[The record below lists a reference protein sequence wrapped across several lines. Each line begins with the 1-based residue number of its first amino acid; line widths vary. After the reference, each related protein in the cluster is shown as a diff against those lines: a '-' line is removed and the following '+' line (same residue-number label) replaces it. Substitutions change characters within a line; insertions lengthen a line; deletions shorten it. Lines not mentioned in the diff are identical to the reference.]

1 MNIQT
6 GSLNNSKKRL
16 SVPGIVAPCLLLVL
30 LVIPCGEALAG
41 GTHTTIPVEPSA
53 SEPGDEIFTSEV
65 VSRIGRFRSP
75 TRILLDDDG
84 VLYVSDTGRG
94 LVALYDQDG
103 VRVGTLAGVH
113 HPIGV
118 AILETRVPA
127 PGKDLKKKKKRKR
140 SRAKLKKYIDKTYI
154 YVADEADGSVKI
166 FDDGELI
173 GHLGDGPVEFA
184 RPNGVAAINDLVYVV
199 DSDEDRVAIYD
210 KDGAFLYQFGTTGAG
225 DGQFDFPT
233 DIAIDTYTEEIYVGD
248 LRNKRVQ
255 VFDLHG
261 NWLRTI
267 YPPLNDGGDPIFINP
282 AGLGIDPLG
291 NIYVVDNALCCVAV
305 LDPFGVLLDV
315 YGYQNGAYWT
325 GELQLPIDAASDGLK
340 VFVTSGGEGHVNVFE
355 VTP

>member
-6 GSLNNSKKRL
+6 ASLNNFKRRL
-16 SVPGIVAPCLLLVL
+16 SVSGIVAPCLLLVL

-41 GTHTTIPVEPSA
+41 GTHTTIPLEPSA
-53 SEPGDEIFTSEV
+53 SEPGDEIFTSAV

-75 TRILLDDDG
+75 TRILLAPDG

-103 VRVGTLAGVH
+103 VRVGTLAGVNR
-113 HPIGV
+113 PIGV
-118 AILETRVPA
+118 AILETKVPA
-127 PGKDLKKKKKRKR
+127 PGKDLKKRKKKKRKSKTR
-140 SRAKLKKYIDKTYI
+140 FKKYIDKTYI

-173 GHLGDGPVEFA
+173 GHLGGGPVEFA

-199 DSDEDRVAIYD
+199 DSDEDRVAIFV
-210 KDGAFLYQFGTTGAG
+210 KDGAFLYQFGTTGA
-225 DGQFDFPT
+225 
-233 DIAIDTYTEEIYVGD
+233 D

-291 NIYVVDNALCCVAV
+291 NIYVVDNALCCVVV

-325 GELQLPIDAASDGLK
+325 GELQLPIDAASNGLK